1 MADIRISDLPSE
13 ASPVSTEV
21 VAIDGATT
29 RKATIAAIVN
39 AAHPLA
45 SQAEAEAGT
54 EAAKVMTPLTT
65 KQAITEQAL
74 TKSGNLTG
82 LTDASAARANLGL
95 VIGTNVQA
103 YDAGLNS
110 IAGLTV
116 PAARMLY
123 TTAEDTWAATS
134 LFAVGRTF
142 LAASTAEAQRSA
154 LGLGTAA
161 LEDATS
167 FATNVEDRTA
177 LLALSPVNGA
187 VVNVKDEARGGFFD
201 TSTADESANV
211 TADPGAIKVVP
222 FTADPTGASGAHIW
236 RKMWR
241 FNPRR
246 AGAFGDINGDN
257 TSPDDWVA
265 LQRSFDWA
273 SAEGAILEIDRPYRF
288 GNDNIGK
295 AGGYGQLY
303 TPSNLYV
310 EGLADGLLIPVGYS
324 SSGSI
329 ITNLITSSSALSI
342 VSNVRFSNVRGDM
355 TDYDPFVLKGTL
367 AAGSSGGG
375 TLPALPTYG
384 TLSSV
389 DGIYN
394 DLIIQIV
401 DGPGAP
407 DYAFVK
413 NYNGTAKTF
422 TILKPGG
429 GTTWDVT
436 PDNTSLFE
444 LGFNDNL
451 FGFSGGFSD
460 GRFFDCEAYNVPL
473 GILGAGGKGFNAESG
488 VENVIVDRF
497 VGRTIGGALL
507 FTQGH
512 AGTSGNGAQKW
523 VKNVTFQNC
532 KGSDCGALIAVLGQD
547 SSTDPDGDPDDNM
560 VRFINTHGERCG
572 HMDQRVST
580 SKAKSAA
587 IVIEEAGNFLIRDTV
602 IDNDSYTPTYTTDTY
617 RVGYGL
623 TGYPDAIRGW
633 GRNGEV
639 LNTFLYGNFN
649 SLHRLER
656 NRAFGGDAG
665 PTGKPQNTYR
675 INFKTIHHQGT
686 LDTNPF
692 SVSSDSS
699 LRPDAIEVRIVYDD
713 IRVNSDP
720 TAMFDTNMSTY
731 TGILIRNAHDWFQ
744 SKTVQKELTA
754 TQFISYGNTIATAAL
769 GAGRKTSVTI
779 ADDTVVDITPPF
791 SPGIFNFR
799 IKEGAS
805 VSGGVAGRVQYSVS
819 SSAQCESLGSGA
831 NVVVGTTALTTDS
844 VTGTDVKLNIAAV
857 LATGHIQMKNRMGA
871 SRDWEYW
878 FE

>member
-1 MADIRISDLPSE
+1 M
-13 ASPVSTEV
+13 VSVT
-21 VAIDGATT
+21 ID
-29 RKATIAAIVN
+29 RR
-39 AAHPLA
+39 
-45 SQAEAEAGT
+45 
-54 EAAKVMTPLTT
+54 
-65 KQAITEQAL
+65 
-74 TKSGNLTG
+74 
-82 LTDASAARANLGL
+82 D
-95 VIGTNVQA
+95 
-103 YDAGLNS
+103 GLNS
-110 IAGLTV
+110 
-116 PAARMLY
+116 AAAIKGPCRVA
-123 TTAEDTWAATS
+123 TTANITLSGLQTVDGVALAEGDRVLCKDQTDARDNGIRIVSTGNWERSADFRNSRDVVTGTQIFVTSGTTSAERWYGVTTANPISIGTSSLAFSVADTLAAAEAAQAAAEAAAAAINIRSVPDRATMLLEDT
-134 LFAVGRTF
+134 
-142 LAASTAEAQRSA
+142 ST
-154 LGLGTAA
+154 
-161 LEDATS
+161 
-167 FATNVEDRTA
+167 
-177 LLALSPVNGA
+177 
-187 VVNVKDEARGGFFD
+187 VVLVKDEARGGTFD
-201 TSTADESANV
+201 FVSGNQTALV
-211 TADPGAIKVVP
+211 TADPGAISAVP
-222 FTADPTGASGAHIW
+222 PTASPTGSAGVWVW

-241 FNPRR
+241 FDPRR

-375 TLPALPTYG
+375 TLPASPTHG

-389 DGIYN
+389 DGVYN
-394 DLIIQIV
+394 NLIIQIV

-407 DYAFVK
+407 EYAFVK
-413 NYNGTAKTF
+413 NYNGTTKTF
-422 TILKPGG
+422 EILKPGG
-429 GTTWDVT
+429 ATTWT
-436 PDNTSLFE
+436 TPPDNTSLFE

-580 SKAKSAA
+580 TKAKNAA

-639 LNTFLYGNFN
+639 LNTWLYGNFN

-686 LDTNPF
+686 LDVEPF
-692 SVSSDSS
+692 SVSSDSA

-713 IRVNSDP
+713 VRVNSDP
-720 TAMFDTNMSTY
+720 TAMFDTNMSIY
-731 TGILIRNAHDWFQ
+731 TGILIRNPHDWFQ

-754 TQFISYGNTIATAAL
+754 AQFISYGNTIAKAAV
-769 GAGRKTSVTI
+769 GAGAKTKVTI
-779 ADDTVVDITPPF
+779 ADDAATSFTPPF
-791 SPGIFNFR
+791 TPGIFNFR
-799 IKEGAS
+799 IKAGGS
-805 VSGGVAGRVQYSVS
+805 VSSGVSGRVSYSVS
-819 SSAQCESLGSGA
+819 SSAQCESLGIGA
-831 NVVVGTTALTTDS
+831 NVVLGTAALAGT
-844 VTGTDVKLNIAAV
+844 TGTDVKLNIAAV
-857 LATGHIQMKNRMGA
+857 VADGKIYMENRMGA